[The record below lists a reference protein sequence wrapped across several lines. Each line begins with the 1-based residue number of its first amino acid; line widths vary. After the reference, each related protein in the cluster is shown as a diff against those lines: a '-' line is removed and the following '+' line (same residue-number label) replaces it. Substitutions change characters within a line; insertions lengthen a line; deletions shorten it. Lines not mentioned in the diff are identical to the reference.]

1 MARESIEKYSR
12 RKPDPQVLDK
22 LLEQVR
28 YVPGT
33 FDDDSVYERLDE
45 QLKEFDKEAGI
56 EFNRLFY
63 LSTSPDVLPGDRRQA
78 RRARPQPPR
87 ARPRCAW

>member
-1 MARESIEKYSR
+1 M
-12 RKPDPQVLDK
+12 LDK

-45 QLKEFDKEAGI
+45 QLEEFDKEAGI
-56 EFNRLFY
+56 DVQPAL
-63 LSTSPDVLPGDRRQA
+63 LPLDLADVLHR
-78 RRARPQPPR
+78 
-87 ARPRCAW
+87 